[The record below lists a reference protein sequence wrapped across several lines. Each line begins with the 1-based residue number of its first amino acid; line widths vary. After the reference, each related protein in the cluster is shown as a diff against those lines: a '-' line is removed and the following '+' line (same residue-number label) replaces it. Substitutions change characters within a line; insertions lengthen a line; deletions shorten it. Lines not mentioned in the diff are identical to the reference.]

1 MASEYGLHMIAS
13 FRISPAS
20 MRNVPL
26 IGLWIAAVFYIFLPV
41 QGALAAPAYQQIARN
56 THEKKSESTDAT
68 GAKPVLLGSYGDWGA
83 YSAKTGKERTCY
95 ALATPKEREPA
106 SLKRDPAYVFISNRP
121 GENVH
126 NEVSIIMGFPMK
138 DGGDARA
145 ESGGSDFTLVAKGPD
160 AWIKNPAEEKLF
172 IEALKKSS
180 KLTIKA
186 PSLKGHV
193 TTDTYSLAGLSQAL
207 DKVQKECP

>member
-1 MASEYGLHMIAS
+1 MIA
-13 FRISPAS
+13 FLFPVSPA
-20 MRNVPL
+20 PL
-26 IGLWIAAVFYIFLPV
+26 RAASRFGIWIAAAVCALLPAIDVF
-41 QGALAAPAYQQIARN
+41 AAPATQQMAKN
-56 THEKKSESTDAT
+56 THEKKPESEDAK
-68 GAKPVLLGSYGDWGA
+68 GNKPMLLGTYGDWGA
-83 YSAKTGKERTCY
+83 YSAKAGKDRTCY

-106 SLKRDPAYVFISNRP
+106 SLKRDPAYIFISNRP

-126 NEVSIIMGFPMK
+126 DEVSIIMGFPMK

-172 IEALKKSS
+172 IDALKKSS

>member
-1 MASEYGLHMIAS
+1 MIAS
-13 FRISPAS
+13 FFWISPAPV
-20 MRNVPL
+20 RAACR
-26 IGLWIAAVFYIFLPV
+26 ITIWIAATLVALVSAHGI
-41 QGALAAPAYQQIARN
+41 LAAPAYQQIAKN
-56 THEKKSESTDAT
+56 THDKKAESDDSN
-68 GAKPVLLGSYGDWGA
+68 GNKPMLLGTYGDWGA

-106 SLKRDPAYVFISNRP
+106 TLKRDAAYIFISNRP

-126 NEVSIIMGFPMK
+126 DEVSIIMGFPMK

-172 IEALKKSS
+172 IDALKKSS

-207 DKVQKECP
+207 EKVQKECP